1 MIAMLQEDLAAAGV
15 PFSRDGKHRLDFHAF
30 RRTFVSLLKQAGVG
44 LDVAH
49 VALGHADMRTT
60 KQWYDDDVS
69 TAPISEAIEKLPAV
83 QGLRV
88 AK

>member
-1 MIAMLQEDLAAAGV
+1 
-15 PFSRDGKHRLDFHAF
+15 
-30 RRTFVSLLKQAGVG
+30 
-44 LDVAH
+44 
-49 VALGHADMRTT
+49 MRTT

-83 QGLRV
+83 EGLRI